1 MGGSSMVPVASCAML
16 CFLAASGGLNELSA
30 LGEISLLQLP
40 QLTSQSISADGTNTP
55 ETELA
60 G

>member
-1 MGGSSMVPVASCAML
+1 MVPVASCAML
-16 CFLAASGGLNELSA
+16 SGCLAASGGLNELSA

-40 QLTSQSISADGTNTP
+40 QLTSQSIPADGTNTP
-55 ETELA
+55 EAELA